1 LYNKACEMCGTS
13 KSKQK
18 MFARSPNPAII
29 KLLTDQSS
37 RVVCKKCAQKDIGS
51 KHKKELDE
59 LEENS

>member
-1 LYNKACEMCGTS
+1 MCGTS